1 MQKLDN
7 TLIPFRSAT
16 GDVVADLQLT
26 ATRDVKLIDVAP
38 IIERSTSDAREHGE
52 TAIQLKEGERYEYEI
67 VNSGTVKKDLR
78 LRCHLSSRRR
88 SLKGS
93 NTPDAG
99 LLETGS
105 FCGTLL
111 LELVVGEAT
120 DDKKAVATAVID
132 VRSIKMGYRDQYRGM
147 LRRLAEEMAD
157 LVVDCRSSTKAAFRS
172 SFKKRD
178 DRGWLQIQLELL
190 RETIDSKDFAAAIH
204 RILSF
209 PHEQLADGQERV
221 NTERPIRWTPKAI
234 QQLAHGQPR
243 RNLPAGH
250 PLRVNAGMESIAG
263 AISVPRRIRD
273 LDTPENRFIKFA
285 MEDIRSFLSHAEGVF
300 SDNNGWQASAALA
313 KRLADTLDDWL
324 GRAMFREI
332 GPMRYAPLGSPVLQ
346 RKAGYREILRW
357 WLRFHTAAELSWKG
371 GEDVFHAGQRNV
383 AELYE
388 YWLFFELLQWFCET
402 CRGGQSPPIEELI
415 EGLDSGKPS
424 FKLRK
429 SYMLGPFAG
438 NFAGMS
444 RKLNVRFSYNRIFKV
459 TDTRGES
466 GSWTRNMHPDYTLSF
481 WPKGDTEEE
490 AEENEQL
497 VHVHFDAKYRIENI
511 TGLFGDK
518 DDDDC
523 DLVVDE
529 PGERKSNYKHQDL
542 LKMHAY
548 RDAIKRSQGAY
559 VLYPGVDNKSAE
571 MQGFHEILPG
581 LGAFAISPDKNGK
594 ARGLSKL
601 KTFLQSIL
609 EHVGNRTTVME
620 RMSINVARANELNGS
635 GKLKE
640 EAVEYGAQALPE
652 KDQFE
657 PDKPALHPSE
667 HKVLVVWSKD
677 NEELVAWKDNKIA
690 FVRLGKR
697 AGSLNI
703 SSEHFG
709 VRHLLVR
716 RKEKV
721 FDGLKRFTKD
731 GFHILTGKDINDKYK
746 LTKDES
752 HIYAVFHIEE
762 DPDFAKTA
770 WDEENIW
777 KKISAKHQQNNPGA
791 PALNPRRSADPVVIS
806 LKDLVSEDSIFC
818 QQPSAPSSPS

>member
-1 MQKLDN
+1 MQKLED
-7 TLIPFRSAT
+7 TLIPFRTAT
-16 GDVVADLQLT
+16 GDVIAKLRLT
-26 ATRDVKLIDVAP
+26 ATRDVSNDDIAP
-38 IIERSTSDAREHGE
+38 IVKISAIDASDHGE
-52 TAIQLKEGERYEYEI
+52 TRIQLKEAERYEYEI
-67 VNSGTVKKDLR
+67 EDIAAPKRDLR
-78 LRCHLSSRRR
+78 LRCSRSARR
-88 SLKGS
+88 KSLNKEGS
-93 NTPDAG
+93 LDAG

-111 LELVVGEAT
+111 LELVAGEAT
-120 DDKKAVATAVID
+120 NEKKAVATALID

-147 LRRLAEEMAD
+147 LRRLSDEMAD

-234 QQLAHGQPR
+234 RQLAHGQPR
-243 RNLPAGH
+243 RSLPLGH
-250 PLRVNAGMESIAG
+250 PLWARSGMVSIAG

-285 MEDIRSFLSHAEGVF
+285 MEDIRSFLSHAEGIF
-300 SDNNGWQASAALA
+300 SANRGWQASAALA

-371 GEDVFHAGQRNV
+371 GEDLFHAGQRNV

-388 YWLFFELLQWFCET
+388 YWLFFELLQWFCKT
-402 CRGGQSPPIEELI
+402 CCGGQSPPIEDLI
-415 EGLDSGKPS
+415 EGLDSGKPN

-444 RKLNVRFSYNRIFKV
+444 RRLNVRFSYNRIFKV
-459 TDTRGES
+459 TEARGES

-481 WPKGDTEEE
+481 WPEGDTEEE
-490 AEENEQL
+490 AEESEQL

-523 DLVVDE
+523 DRIVDE
-529 PGERKSNYKHQDL
+529 PGELKSNYKHQDL

-559 VLYPGVDNKSAE
+559 VLYPGVGNNSAK

-581 LGAFAISPDKNGK
+581 LGAFAIAPDKDGK

-601 KTFLQSIL
+601 KVFLQSIL

-620 RMSINVARANELNGS
+620 RMNINVARANELDGS

-640 EAVEYGAQALPE
+640 ESVAYGSQPLPE
-652 KDQFE
+652 KDQF
-657 PDKPALHPSE
+657 DLSKPAPHPSE

-677 NEELVAWKDNKIA
+677 DDELVAWRDNNMA

-716 RKEKV
+716 RNEKV

-731 GFHILTGKDINDKYK
+731 GFHILTGKDINDKYQ
-746 LTKDES
+746 LTKDEL
-752 HIYAVFHIEE
+752 HIYAVFHVEE
-762 DPDFAKTA
+762 DPDFSETV
-770 WDEENIW
+770 WDEGNIW
-777 KKISAKHQQNNPGA
+777 KKISAKHQENNPGA
-791 PALNPRRSADPVVIS
+791 PGLNPRRSADPVVIS
-806 LKDLVSEDSIFC
+806 LRDLICEE
-818 QQPSAPSSPS
+818 

>member
-1 MQKLDN
+1 MQKHDD
-7 TLIPFRSAT
+7 TLIPFRTAT
-16 GDVVADLQLT
+16 GDVLAELQLT
-26 ATRDVKLIDVAP
+26 ATREAKSIEVAP
-38 IIERSTSDAREHGE
+38 IIERSTSDASEHGE
-52 TAIQLKEGERYEYEI
+52 TAIQLKEADRYEYEI
-67 VNSGTVKKDLR
+67 INSREAEKDLR
-78 LRCHLSSRRR
+78 LRCQLSSRRR
-88 SLKGS
+88 SLKG
-93 NTPDAG
+93 NKTPDAG

-120 DDKKAVATAVID
+120 DEKKAVATALID

-234 QQLAHGQPR
+234 RQLAHGQPR
-243 RNLPAGH
+243 RNLPTGH
-250 PLRVNAGMESIAG
+250 PLRTSTGMESIAG
-263 AISVPRRIRD
+263 AISIPRRIRD

-357 WLRFHTAAELSWKG
+357 WLRFHTAAELSWAG

-388 YWLFFELLQWFCET
+388 YWLFFELLQWFCQT
-402 CRGGQSPPIEELI
+402 CRGGQSPPIEDLI

-438 NFAGMS
+438 NFARMS
-444 RKLNVRFSYNRIFKV
+444 RRLNVRFSYNRKFKV
-459 TDTRGES
+459 TEARGES

-481 WPKGDTEEE
+481 WPEGDTGEE
-490 AEENEQL
+490 AEESEQL
-497 VHVHFDAKYRIENI
+497 VHVHFDAKYRVENI

-523 DLVVDE
+523 DLIVDE

-559 VLYPGVDNKSAE
+559 VLYPGVGNQSAKME
-571 MQGFHEILPG
+571 GFHEILPG
-581 LGAFAISPDKNGK
+581 LGAFAIAPDKNGK
-594 ARGLSKL
+594 AIGLGDL
-601 KTFLQSIL
+601 EAFLQSIL

-620 RMSINVARANELNGS
+620 RVNYHVAQANELDS
-635 GKLKE
+635 GGRLKE
-640 EAVEYGAQALPE
+640 EAVEYGAQPLPE
-652 KDQFE
+652 KDQFD
-657 PDKPALHPSE
+657 PRKTAPHPSE

-677 NEELVAWKDNKIA
+677 DEELVAWKDNKIA

-703 SSEHFG
+703 SSELYG

-716 RKEKV
+716 RSQKV
-721 FDGLKRFTKD
+721 FGGLKRFTED
-731 GFHILTGKDINDKYK
+731 GFHVLTGAEITSKYK
-746 LTKDES
+746 LAKDAS
-752 HIYAVFHIEE
+752 HIYAVFHVVE
-762 DPDFAKTA
+762 DPDFSGTE
-770 WDEENIW
+770 WDEDNIW
-777 KKISAKHQQNNPGA
+777 NKISARHKERHPKA

-806 LKDLVSEDSIFC
+806 LKDLVSED
-818 QQPSAPSSPS
+818 